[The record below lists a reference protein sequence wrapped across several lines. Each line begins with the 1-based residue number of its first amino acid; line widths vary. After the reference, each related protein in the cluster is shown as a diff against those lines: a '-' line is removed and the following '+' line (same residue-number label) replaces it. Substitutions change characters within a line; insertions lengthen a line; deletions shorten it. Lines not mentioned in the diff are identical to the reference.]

1 MKAEEPPFTITSNN
15 EQLYYC
21 RPCRGYRPK
30 NDFYPSFL
38 NRKCRQCKGCLSSK
52 KKRKRVSAH
61 QRMLHS
67 VKMICRRTNT
77 KLASRWELADIIGLL
92 AGGKIDASGKRKSDI
107 SGKTA
112 EKYSIVPKKPNAPF
126 TPANA
131 LVITRREA
139 MTHQHLCAAN

>member
-1 MKAEEPPFTITSNN
+1 
-15 EQLYYC
+15 
-21 RPCRGYRPK
+21 
-30 NDFYPSFL
+30 
-38 NRKCRQCKGCLSSK
+38 
-52 KKRKRVSAH
+52 
-61 QRMLHS
+61 MLHS

>member
-1 MKAEEPPFTITSNN
+1 MKAEEPPFTITSND

-21 RPCRGYRPK
+21 RPCRGYRPGQE
-30 NDFYPSFL
+30 FFPSYL
-38 NRKCRQCKGCLSSK
+38 ARKCRQCKGCIA
-52 KKRKRVSAH
+52 KKRKGIGAH
-61 QRMLHS
+61 QRMLQS
-67 VKMICRRTNT
+67 VKMICRRTDT

-92 AGGKIDASGKRKSDI
+92 AGGKMDASGKRKSDI

-139 MTHQHLCAAN
+139 MTHLHLCPAN